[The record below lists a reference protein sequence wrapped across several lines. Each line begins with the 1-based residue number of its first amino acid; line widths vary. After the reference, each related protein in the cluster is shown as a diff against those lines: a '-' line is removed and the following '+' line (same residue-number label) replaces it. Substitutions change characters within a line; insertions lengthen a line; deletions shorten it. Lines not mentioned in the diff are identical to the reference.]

1 MMGYKVVA
9 IIAMVVMVLVV
20 KWWRWWSIKFLPEK
34 YFTQKKNTS

>member
-34 YFTQKKNTS
+34 YFTQKKKHL